1 MPTDNTQD
9 NNKNIPYLIN
19 PFTLKTNNIFLNPS
33 CSFHESKV
41 GGSNTNPSTDYVH
54 PLQRNGSL
62 FKDYSSHPSLFSNA
76 IPSNRNHSKHTGNP
90 FSNETTETAS
100 NIQNKNHEI
109 NHSVDTKKESIPDN
123 TNNVDKEKKNDNN
136 YSRLFCNTQ
145 TNNEPLSEYEKIN
158 QKIFNMY
165 YNDSLDN
172 SKNYNLNDNEMITM
186 QNSNKNKGLSLEEIK
201 AKEIDLRKN
210 NNKDNECAAR
220 NIISFNDVFAPKKTI
235 FEQPSFNDVLVLEQP
250 KNVRQFNNIDK
261 ERRLSEDNT
270 SLHTRYDHLMKNQT
284 IKPDMNDYM
293 TIVVGIKEPSFTT
306 FAIRIQ
312 KDTSFFNFKQ
322 SICKILQLRDARF
335 MNFTPNMFYLK
346 KNIYIVKE
354 TAKLKQSSIK
364 NNDLLIIILKENAVI
379 DS

>member
-1 MPTDNTQD
+1 MQKTKVCVNPFVNSMPTDDTQD

-19 PFTLKTNNIFLNPS
+19 PFTKIFLDPS

-109 NHSVDTKKESIPDN
+109 NHSVDTKKESIHDN
-123 TNNVDKEKKNDNN
+123 TNNVDKEKKNDNS
-136 YSRLFCNTQ
+136 YSRLFCN
-145 TNNEPLSEYEKIN
+145 
-158 QKIFNMY
+158 QKIFKH
-165 YNDSLDN
+165 YNDPLDN
-172 SKNYNLNDNEMITM
+172 LKNDNINDNEIIAM
-186 QNSNKNKGLSLEEIK
+186 QNINKNKGLSLEEIK
-201 AKEIDLRKN
+201 AKEMYLRKK
-210 NNKDNECAAR
+210 NNKDNECGAR

-364 NNDLLIIILKENAVI
+364 NNDSLIIILKENAVI